1 MIDKSKMSVDEIL
14 LEKGLLNI
22 EQLKKV
28 WGIQRETGKKIEDIL
43 LELQLVTQSDLVNAS
58 ASMMEMEFVDLSKFD
73 FSDYSIP
80 TLIGENMASRYCMI
94 PIERNGDTLIVAMKD
109 PTDIFA
115 TDDVRLTTGLDIKPV
130 FADAKHI
137 ENLISKIFAKS
148 VNNNIS
154 QDDNQANDTQ
164 QDLANIS
171 YEKTNAETA
180 ASQIPNNH
188 DYDGFMQYQNSFMTD
203 EKIEYNF
210 DDDMDLN
217 NPSFDNN
224 TSNEVQAAS
233 DFKLESEIE
242 DTSSISDVKYDNG
255 SSDKIEDSGSGMISN
270 EPSFSPDSQ
279 FKVGNTGSMFI
290 NDESE
295 YKPSLFKE
303 RLGKQLVRAGV
314 ITQGQLDSA
323 LDIQTRTGKRLGEI
337 LAKEGY
343 IKKKVLYE
351 FLEKQMGIP
360 HVDLENANIP
370 GNIVSAVDENIA
382 RRHKLVPIE
391 KENNT
396 LKVAMSDPMNIFSV
410 DDLRLATGMEII
422 PLLAD
427 EDQIVTIL
435 NNHYEKVSKVV
446 AAAAKK
452 EDPKEQQKVAI
463 DLEEEIKKV
472 NEEINVEI
480 NEEAKEEDD
489 IIEISDV
496 DNAPIVR
503 MVNIVF
509 NKAVASHASDIHI
522 EPYED
527 CVMIRFRVD
536 GQLIEIMKYD
546 KKVLPS
552 LVARIK
558 IISGLNI
565 AEKRVPQDGRISMK
579 IDNSAYD
586 MRVSVLPTMFGE
598 KIVIRIADKEGFNVS
613 KKDLGFF
620 EDDLEKFDSIL
631 SHPHG
636 VVLVTGPTGS
646 GKSTTLYTALKE
658 LCKPNVNIMTVEDPV
673 ESTVRGVNQVQVNVK
688 AGLTF
693 AAALRSFLRQDPD
706 IIMVGEIR
714 DGETAEIAIR
724 AAITGHLVL
733 STLHTNDAPSTVT
746 RLIDMGIEPFLA
758 SSSVVGIIA
767 QRLVRRLCPKCKEE
781 CTPTL
786 AEKHALEVDE
796 NEEVKIYN
804 KKGCPNCN
812 NTGYRGR
819 IAIYEIM
826 TISNEIRDLIAK
838 NVTSDTIKAAAI
850 KNGMKTLRA
859 NCARLVISGVTTVEE
874 MFRVTYSKE

>member
-1 MIDKSKMSVDEIL
+1 MFDKSNPSIDEIL

-43 LELQLVTQSDLVNAS
+43 LELQLVTQSDLVNAN
-58 ASMMEMEFVDLSKFD
+58 ASMMEMDYVDLSNFD

-80 TLIGENMASRYCMI
+80 TLITESMATRYCMI
-94 PIERNGDTLIVAMKD
+94 PIEKNGDTLIVAMKD

-115 TDDVRLTTGLDIKPV
+115 TDDVRLATGLEIKPV
-130 FADAKHI
+130 FADASHI
-137 ENLISKIFAKS
+137 EKLISKIFVKRMNQSNNEKADQENDKDTAKALTD
-148 VNNNIS
+148 VNGQIES
-154 QDDNQANDTQ
+154 DLNDSN
-164 QDLANIS
+164 DIYNS
-171 YEKTNAETA
+171 YESVKAETA
-180 ASQIPNNH
+180 ATATTIPEIPNNH
-188 DYDGFMQYQNSFMTD
+188 DYDGFLQYSNEYMSN

-210 DDDMDLN
+210 DDDTNSNNSVLSDNTDIEFDTNPNLN
-217 NPSFDNN
+217 FNKN
-224 TSNEVQAAS
+224 
-233 DFKLESEIE
+233 I
-242 DTSSISDVKYDNG
+242 SINDRAYAN
-255 SSDKIEDSGSGMISN
+255 
-270 EPSFSPDSQ
+270 DSQ
-279 FKVGNTGSMFI
+279 FAAENAGAGFLD
-290 NDESE
+290 NDSE

-314 ITQGQLDSA
+314 ITQAQLDTA
-323 LDIQTRTGKRLGEI
+323 LDIQTRSGKRLGEI

-343 IKKKVLYE
+343 IQKKVLYE

-360 HVDLENANIP
+360 HVDLEATVIP
-370 GNIVSAVDENIA
+370 DEIIGIVEESIA

-391 KENNT
+391 KDNNI

-410 DDLRLATGMEII
+410 DDLRLATGMEIM

-427 EDQIVTIL
+427 EEQIVAIL
-435 NNHYEKVSKVV
+435 NDYYDRVAKIASVESSEKKPDSK
-446 AAAAKK
+446 
-452 EDPKEQQKVAI
+452 ESPKGVL
-463 DLEEEIKKV
+463 DLEEEMKKV
-472 NEEINVEI
+472 TEEINVEI
-480 NEEAKEEDD
+480 NEEQEQEDE

-496 DNAPIVR
+496 ENAPIVR

-536 GQLIEIMKYD
+536 GQLLEIMKYD

-565 AEKRVPQDGRISMK
+565 AEKRIPQDGRISMK

-714 DGETAEIAIR
+714 DSETAEIAIR

-758 SSSVVGIIA
+758 SSSIVGIIA
-767 QRLVRRLCPKCKEE
+767 QRLVRRLCTECKQEY
-781 CTPTL
+781 TPTL
-786 AEKHALEVDE
+786 TDRQALGIGED
-796 NEEVKIYN
+796 EEVKIYT
-804 KKGCPNCN
+804 KKGCPKCN

-826 TISNEIRDLIAK
+826 TINNEIRELISK

-859 NCARLVISGVTTVEE
+859 NCARLVLSGITTVDE
-874 MFRVTYSKE
+874 MIRVTYSKE